1 MSTYP
6 TQDVD
11 SPTLLTSVLRYRTS
25 SLVIVAVF
33 GLLGAVFTF
42 ASSGAVSSTASVGLR
57 DPKGVSVVRS
67 AGTSSTD
74 LTRYTSERADFA
86 RSAAVVERAAEI
98 DGDISPDDLRDRLTT
113 SAGTDSDVIR
123 LTVTDADGERA
134 RDMANAIAQAFEE
147 EQQSN
152 IDEQVTK
159 VRAEL
164 DSQRAAVIDQ
174 MNQVGTGPSAQA
186 RLDAYSENLRDIE
199 NTRSNI
205 GVEAATFGSG
215 VEFIDAARVPSGRVG
230 GTSLVRNT
238 LAGLIFGAF
247 VAMFVAW
254 LRASS
259 SRIIDRSDIA
269 IAKLDLALLG
279 EIPEYG
285 EETLARAR
293 SLTNLPLLEYQFVAS
308 NVSIRLAKGVL
319 VVAGL
324 SPDDG
329 ATTTAINVA
338 AAAAVNGQRVALIDG
353 DVRGAGLTRLLGWS
367 VDSGGVLDILAGR
380 AQIAD
385 VAVDVP
391 VAGGSWVTVL
401 ATGSTGDVRRDLLAG
416 EQMWSLLEGML
427 ADYDL
432 IVVDAPPVLSMPDA
446 VSLAVHADALAVV
459 VRRGTPSV
467 AVERLHHQIEMLSQR
482 TIGFV
487 FTRSTVA
494 EIPGRVAS
502 G

>member
-1 MSTYP
+1 LSTYP
-6 TQDVD
+6 SQDVD
-11 SPTLLTSVLRYRTS
+11 SPTLITSVLRYRTA

-33 GLLGAVFTF
+33 GLLGAALTF
-42 ASSGAVSSTASVGLR
+42 ASSGDVSSTASIGLR

-67 AGTSSTD
+67 PGASSTD
-74 LTRYTSERADFA
+74 LTRYTNERADFA
-86 RSAAVVERAAEI
+86 RSAAVVARAAEI
-98 DGDISPDDLRDRLTT
+98 DGNISEQDLRDRLTT
-113 SAGTDSDVIR
+113 SAATDSDVIR
-123 LTVTDADGERA
+123 ITVSASDGDRA
-134 RDMANAIAQAFEE
+134 RDLANAVAQAFDQ
-147 EQQSN
+147 EQKAS
-152 IDEQVTK
+152 IDQQVAA

-164 DSQRAAVIDQ
+164 DVQRAAVIDQ
-174 MNQVGTGPSAQA
+174 MSQVGTGPQAQA
-186 RLDAYSENLRDIE
+186 RLDALSENLRDIE

-205 GVEAATFGSG
+205 GVEATTFGSG
-215 VEFIDAARVPSGRVG
+215 VEFIDAARAPTATVG
-230 GTSLVRNT
+230 KTALVRNT
-238 LAGLIFGAF
+238 LAGLIFGVF

-259 SRIIDRSDIA
+259 SRIIDRTDVA
-269 IAKLDLALLG
+269 IAKLDLPLLG
-279 EIPEYG
+279 EIPTYSD
-285 EETLARAR
+285 ETLARAR

-308 NVSIRLAKGVL
+308 NVGIRLSKGVL

-329 ATTTAINVA
+329 STMTAINIA

-353 DVRGAGLTRLLGWS
+353 DVRGAGLTRMLGWS

-380 AQIAD
+380 AHVSD

-401 ATGSTGDVRRDLLAG
+401 ATGSTGDGRRDLVAG

-432 IVVDAPPVLSMPDA
+432 IVVDAPPILSMPDA
-446 VSLAVHADALAVV
+446 VALAVHADALAIVV
-459 VRRGTPSV
+459 KRGTPSA
-467 AVERLHHQIEMLSQR
+467 AVERLHHQTEMLSQR
-482 TIGFV
+482 TIGFI
-487 FTRSTVA
+487 FTHSNVA
-494 EIPGRVAS
+494 EIPGRALT

>member
-1 MSTYP
+1 LSTYP
-6 TQDVD
+6 SQDVD

-33 GLLGAVFTF
+33 GFLGAIFTF
-42 ASSGAVSSTASVGLR
+42 VSSGDVSSTASIGLR
-57 DPKGVSVVRS
+57 DPKGVSVVRA
-67 AGTSSTD
+67 AGASSTD

-86 RSAAVVERAAEI
+86 RSEAVVGRAAEI
-98 DGDISPDDLRDRLTT
+98 DGDISEDDLRARLTT
-113 SAGTDSDVIR
+113 SGGSDSDVIK
-123 LTVTDADGERA
+123 LTVTASDGDRA
-134 RDMANAIAQAFEE
+134 RDLANAVAQAFEE
-147 EQQSN
+147 EQQRN

-164 DSQRAAVIDQ
+164 DTQRAAITEQ

-186 RLDAYSENLRDIE
+186 RLEAYSENLRDIE
-199 NTRSNI
+199 NTRSDV

-215 VEFIDAARVPSGRVG
+215 VEFIDAARTPTGQIG
-230 GTSLVRNT
+230 KTTLLRNT

-259 SRIIDRSDIA
+259 SRVIDSSDVA
-269 IAKLDLALLG
+269 IAKLDLPLLG
-279 EIPEYG
+279 EIPDYT

-308 NVSIRLAKGVL
+308 NVSIRLSKGVL

-353 DVRGAGLTRLLGWS
+353 DVRGAGLTQLLGWS

-391 VAGGSWVTVL
+391 VAGGSWITVL
-401 ATGSTGDVRRDLLAG
+401 ATGSTGDTRRDLLAG

-432 IVVDAPPVLSMPDA
+432 IIVDAPPVLSMPDA
-446 VSLAVHADALAVV
+446 ISLAVHADALAVV
-459 VRRGTPSV
+459 VRRGAPSA
-467 AVERLHHQIEMLSQR
+467 AVERLHHQIEMLGQR

-487 FTRSTVA
+487 FTHSTVA
-494 EIPGRVAS
+494 EIPGRLMI